1 MICCLRYLIM
11 TAAVEAIELVNKT
24 WILTQEALSIVRRE
38 IHSQNKN
45 TTTASRILTSTIFE
59 DHTLSQTEIDI
70 TECKQAAEDYAI
82 LSMWA
87 IFERHLIIRLECECQ
102 KMLQIQPTDFNQRV
116 FEKMTSTI
124 EYWRIDEAIDLIK
137 PLVGSDL
144 AGQAKSIKKYRDW
157 VAHRNP
163 RKPTPAKI
171 DPQTAREILKI
182 IAAAIDNQ

>member
-1 MICCLRYLIM
+1 M
-11 TAAVEAIELVNKT
+11 TAAVEAIERVNKT

-38 IHSQNKN
+38 IYSQNKQAKI
-45 TTTASRILTSTIFE
+45 ASCILTSTVFE
-59 DHTLSQTEIDI
+59 EHSLHQAEIDI

-87 IFERHLIIRLECECQ
+87 IFERHLIIRLEYECE
-102 KMLQIQPTDFNQRV
+102 KMQVIPPTAFNQRV

-124 EYWRIDEAIDLIK
+124 EYWRIDDAIDLIK
-137 PLVGSDL
+137 PLVGGDL

-171 DPQTAREILKI
+171 DPQTTREILKI
-182 IAAAIDNQ
+182 IAAAIDNK